1 MQRGGHEVKKRKA
14 TRAKQVER
22 KLKKGGPGLLIQ
34 SQHEKNKDLETRGV
48 QENEIKKN
56 NNRSAFVGQR
66 DIQWA
71 WGFNCSLLTWAFL
84 LGWSL
89 VSAKHNL
96 KCSVWLTILVSFVLG
111 IFIESGGFSFEV
123 RVFV

>member
-1 MQRGGHEVKKRKA
+1 MELSQLLTQLEGPEGHEVKKRKA
-14 TRAKQVER
+14 TWAKQVER

-48 QENEIKKN
+48 EEKEIKKN

-71 WGFNCSLLTWAFL
+71 WGFNFSLLTWASL
-84 LGWSL
+84 LG
-89 VSAKHNL
+89 
-96 KCSVWLTILVSFVLG
+96 
-111 IFIESGGFSFEV
+111 
-123 RVFV
+123 